1 MNNSEDFGY
10 FSKTVSEQLGV
21 STDTLR
27 SWSLKLESVGVEF
40 KRNERK
46 QRTYFEKDIRAFKNM
61 KELLDLQQPL
71 DEVSKIIAEK
81 IEKGLF
87 DKLEIENNAEI
98 MPSVIQENNAQI
110 TLEEIK
116 KMMMQVAATAA
127 EEKIQAFHLEQQRS
141 LPSPEEERLKKFNE
155 IMLNRRIERRLQE
168 RAQQEWEKLSEA
180 ERTVKAGLFGLKR
193 SENAEKRQNFIREY
207 VDRHY
212 ETELLQELDIDG
224 VQPTKR

>member
-27 SWSLKLESVGVEF
+27 SWSLKLESAGVEF

-46 QRTYFEKDIRAFKNM
+46 QRIYFEKDIRAFKNM

-71 DEVSKIIAEK
+71 EDVSKIIAKK

-87 DKLEIENNAEI
+87 GKPETENNAEI

-110 TLEEIK
+110 TLEEMK
-116 KMMMQVAATAA
+116 KMMMQVAAAAA
-127 EEKIQAFHLEQQRS
+127 EEKIQAFRLEQQHS
-141 LPSPEEERLKKFNE
+141 LPSPEEERQKKFNE
-155 IMLNRRIERRLQE
+155 MMLHRRIERRLQE
-168 RAQQEWEKLSEA
+168 RARQEWEKLPEA

-193 SENAEKRQNFIREY
+193 IENAGKRHDFIREY

-212 ETELLQELDIDG
+212 ETKLRQELDIDA
-224 VQPTKR
+224 K